1 VAGRTIAIGDVH
13 GELAQLKVLLARLPL
28 LDPSDTLVFLG
39 DYVDRGPHSMQVV
52 NFVRFELPQLTPARV
67 VALRGNHEDAW
78 LKVAGKGGWAEFVR
92 HKSNG
97 CLATLRSY
105 RGLPCRPSDE
115 PTDEELEALASA
127 SFLPPDV
134 LSWFDALPH
143 WYEDEHAIYVHAGLP
158 RKKKVF
164 QHPSDVRDERLLLWV
179 RTMEFFTEYRGK
191 RVVVGHTVTSCLPQE
206 YSSYTP
212 EDPTDLWAGECV
224 VAIDTGAGK
233 GGFLTGVELPAAH
246 VYEARNPP
254 GGAAQPPASVP
265 PPPTKRS
272 A

>member
-1 VAGRTIAIGDVH
+1 MAGRTIAIGDVH
-13 GELAQLKVLLARLPL
+13 GELAQLKLLFGRLPT
-28 LDPSDTLVFLG
+28 LDADDTLVFLG

-52 NFVRFELPQLTPARV
+52 NFVRFELPQLTAARV

-78 LKVAGKGGWAEFVR
+78 VRVANKGWGEFVR
-92 HKSNG
+92 HKNNG
-97 CLATLRSY
+97 CLATLRSF
-105 RGLPCRPSDE
+105 RGLPCRATEE
-115 PTDEELEALASA
+115 PTAEELEALTTA
-127 SFLPPDV
+127 SFLSPDI
-134 LSWFDALPH
+134 LAWFDALPH

-158 RKKKVF
+158 RKKKTF
-164 QHPSDVRDERLLLWV
+164 LHPSEVRDERLLLWI
-179 RTMEFFTEYRGK
+179 RTLEFFTEYRGK
-191 RVVVGHTVTSCLPQE
+191 RVVVGHTVTSWLPQE

-233 GGFLTGVELPAAH
+233 GGFLTAVELPAAR
-246 VYEARNPP
+246 VYEARSPS
-254 GGAAQPPASVP
+254 GTTATDDVAIP